1 MSEWFS
7 SLVSS
12 ATQLADSI
20 VESVT
25 AGASAAQDEL
35 RRAQEEMIEEQRTA
49 VEQNGKFA
57 SPRSIKEAASNAGK
71 VAHLLWCRL
80 MDQE

>member
-20 VESVT
+20 VETVV
-25 AGASAAQDEL
+25 AGASAAQDEIQ
-35 RRAQEEMIEEQRTA
+35 RAQDEILAEQQRVA
-49 VEQNGKFA
+49 EQNSKFA
-57 SPRSIKEAASNAGK
+57 SPRSLKEASTGAGK
-71 VAHLLWCRL
+71 ITNR
-80 MDQE
+80 